1 MCVPNSRLVSSGK
14 PDTEVRETTKA
25 QFVIHKN
32 TAKIT
37 TKNIA
42 SPYKVSG
49 QRGFRTIRKT
59 KGNIQTI

>member
-1 MCVPNSRLVSSGK
+1 MSFRGSLFG
-14 PDTEVRETTKA
+14 T
-25 QFVIHKN
+25 FVIHKN

-59 KGNIQTI
+59 KGHIQTI